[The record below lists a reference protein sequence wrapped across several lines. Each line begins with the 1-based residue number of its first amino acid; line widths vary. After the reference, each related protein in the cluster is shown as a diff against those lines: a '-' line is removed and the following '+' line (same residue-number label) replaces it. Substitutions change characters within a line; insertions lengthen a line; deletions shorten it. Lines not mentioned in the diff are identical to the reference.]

1 MASVAYHNTTQMT
14 GAALLEAVRAA
25 RNQDEAV
32 LAIFERAG
40 RPLTPSDVWRMT
52 SDAGHRWPLTSIRR
66 AITNLTTDER
76 LVRLDFQRTGVYG
89 RPEHLWAVAT
99 PQRPLFGANA

>member
-1 MASVAYHNTTQMT
+1 MLKVCES
-14 GAALLEAVRAA
+14 
-25 RNQDEAV
+25 
-32 LAIFERAG
+32 AG
-40 RPLTPSDVWRMT
+40 R
-52 SDAGHRWPLTSIRR
+52 RWPLTSIRR

-76 LVRLDFQRTGVYG
+76 LVRLDFQRTGIYG